1 VLSDNTLPCVPP
13 CESLKQR
20 NSREEETD
28 THTRTHAHRVVATQ
42 QVADGSIEGHYRLPI
57 HLHTLLRLSPEAAD
71 KTTPWA
77 DDTPLKEGGESYA
90 HDHSE
95 NCHAVLAATVGTG
108 SPQQGGQSTEQT
120 GKRHGGRLEWFR
132 E

>member
-1 VLSDNTLPCVPP
+1 MSDNTLPCVPP

-28 THTRTHAHRVVATQ
+28 THTHTVVATQ
-42 QVADGSIEGHYRLPI
+42 QVADGSIEEHYRLPI

-71 KTTPWA
+71 KTTPW
-77 DDTPLKEGGESYA
+77 DDNTPLKEGGESYA

-95 NCHAVLAATVGTG
+95 NSHAVLAATVGTG
-108 SPQQGGQSTEQT
+108 SLQQGGQSAEQT
-120 GKRHGGRLEWFR
+120 GEGTEADWSGFGSEELS
-132 E
+132 